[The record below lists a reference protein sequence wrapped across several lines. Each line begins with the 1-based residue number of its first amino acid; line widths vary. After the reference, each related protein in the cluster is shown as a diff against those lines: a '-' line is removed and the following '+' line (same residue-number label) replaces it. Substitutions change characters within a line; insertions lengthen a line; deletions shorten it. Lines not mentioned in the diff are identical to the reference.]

1 VLELDHVYCFVDP
14 AGDWAARVA
23 ARGWRLDDG
32 TEHAGQGTRN
42 RRLCFAEQFFEFLW
56 ISSRSDAETSPLRL
70 DRRADWRATGACP
83 FGICL
88 RGDLG
93 DHAGFW
99 PYRAPYAPGLTMW
112 IHHGDEAQPAVFGFD
127 AAPDQLERLR
137 PRSRFAATPEVI
149 NPGAIREVRLQ
160 LPVTPQAVLV
170 RLIPPVVLRPG
181 PPRLQM
187 VLGGEPLEIAPELA
201 IG

>member
-1 VLELDHVYCFVDP
+1 MYCFVDP
-14 AGDWAARVA
+14 AGDWGARVA
-23 ARGWRLDDG
+23 ERGWRLDDG
-32 TEHAGQGTRN
+32 IEHPGQGTRN
-42 RRLCFAEQFFEFLW
+42 RRLCFAEQYIEFLW
-56 ISSRSDAETSPLRL
+56 ISARGDAETSPLRL
-70 DRRADWRATGACP
+70 DRRADWRTTGACP

-99 PYRAPYAPGLTMW
+99 PHHPPYAPGLTMW

-127 AAPDQLERLR
+127 AAPDQLERFR

-160 LPVTPQAVLV
+160 LPVTPQAVLG

-181 PPRLQM
+181 PPRLHV
-187 VLGGEPLEIAPELA
+187 VLGGEPLELAPELVV
-201 IG
+201 G